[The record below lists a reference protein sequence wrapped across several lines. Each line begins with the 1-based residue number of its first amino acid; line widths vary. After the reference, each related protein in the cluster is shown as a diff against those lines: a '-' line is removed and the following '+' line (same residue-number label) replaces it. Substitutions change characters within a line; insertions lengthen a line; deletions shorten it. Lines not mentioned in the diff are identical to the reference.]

1 MTGLAL
7 FLLGSF
13 QARLDAESAVR
24 FDYDKLRALLAYL
37 ALEAQEPQRRDAL
50 AGFLWPERPDDAAR
64 HNLRQALSNLRR
76 LLGDNQRATPFLRL
90 TREAVQFPDSSQTW
104 LDVRLFDSL
113 LDACRNHDH
122 LNVETCT
129 TCVDRML
136 QAVDL
141 YLSLIHI
148 SEPTRPY

>member
-50 AGFLWPERPDDAAR
+50 AGFLWPERPEDAAR
-64 HNLRQALSNLRR
+64 HHLRPAPTKLRR
-76 LLGDNQRATPFLRL
+76 FLQEHQSPTPFLSF
-90 TREAVQFPDSSQTW
+90 TRQAAPIPHSSPARFH
-104 LDVRLFDSL
+104 VPLFD
-113 LDACRNHDH
+113 
-122 LNVETCT
+122 
-129 TCVDRML
+129 
-136 QAVDL
+136 
-141 YLSLIHI
+141 
-148 SEPTRPY
+148 